1 MLKNEKILI
10 TGPTSQVAF
19 SVTRELAQHNEVHGL
34 ARFGNPEDRERLGAL
49 GVRCIA
55 ADMIRDDFAQV
66 PEDFT
71 YVLNFAVLKSES
83 FDDDLAANAEGLGR
97 LMYRCRKAKA
107 ILHASSSGVYEY
119 AGQRPLKETDP
130 LAENHRVILPTYSIA
145 KIAAEVMARF
155 ASRQW
160 RIPTTIARFNVT
172 YGDNGG
178 WPSLHLDGLLAG
190 QPIPLHPERPNTFS
204 PIHEDDYIA
213 LIPRLLEVATVPP
226 TLTNLGGRP
235 LSIEEWCAYLGELIG
250 VKPRFVTADR
260 VLRSLVLDLTRMHQ
274 LVGPTRIDWHDG
286 FRRMVQARHPEVD
299 LRS

>member
-1 MLKNEKILI
+1 MLTNEKILI

-19 SVTRELAQHNEVHGL
+19 SVTRELAKHNEVHGL
-34 ARFGNPEDRERLGAL
+34 ARFSNSGDRARLQAL

-55 ADMIRDDFAQV
+55 ADMIQDHFAQV

-107 ILHASSSGVYEY
+107 FLHVSSSGVYEY

-160 RIPTTIARFNVT
+160 QIPTTIARFNVT

-178 WPSLHLDGLLAG
+178 WPSLHLDWLLAG

-204 PIHEDDYIA
+204 PIHEDDYVA
-213 LIPRLLEVATVPP
+213 LIPRLLAVATVPA
-226 TLTNLGGRP
+226 TLTNLGGEP
-235 LSIEEWCAYLGELIG
+235 VSIEEWCAYMGELIG
-250 VKPRFVTADR
+250 VTPQFVTSDR

-274 LVGPTRIDWHDG
+274 LVGHTRVDWHDG
-286 FRRMVQARHPEVD
+286 FQRMVQARHPEVA
-299 LRS
+299 LHG